1 MSPSAQPIGM
11 TLRKRLFWL
20 FIPLLALTLLCI
32 YALSERIL
40 LSRFDRQDQ
49 QTLFNEANQLHLYL
63 DTETKRHLNMLRSYA
78 WWDESYDF
86 VQQPHND
93 FIRRQLQSDV
103 LINLAFDFM
112 VYYDEHGDIV
122 GEFWNP
128 PDLQDMVPVGE
139 QRPQSQASLRQAIL
153 LRSQRLGALENQYD
167 PQHSLAQLVV
177 VRGIPTLLLSSPI
190 SNSQGT
196 ARPVG
201 VIVAGHILDSHR
213 LEQLQ
218 KRSQGTLHLLPPS
231 GRAVDWQYLPSEV
244 SSPSGGAQLSPRHIL
259 ASGLQQVELMYRNT
273 LGEAE
278 LRMEISLP
286 RLLYQEGYNAIRFF
300 LGAALLVAFSAILL
314 LYLGLERWILRRVQR
329 MHQEISAIGHD
340 HLPAR
345 LSDQGH
351 DELSELARE
360 LNLMLDRLQQSEGRD
375 RAILDSIQD
384 GYFEIDTLGRIIEV
398 NAALGSL
405 LAYPSDRL
413 IGVLFE
419 ELLGAEQVERARQLF
434 AQAQQTDDNGTSI
447 FAAPFKRGDGRQAY
461 CEIRFSP
468 IVDLQGRLTGYH
480 GILRDI
486 SDQMAYQNRLLEMA
500 YRDTLTNLGNR
511 KAFAEQL
518 NSALDQAQRQQT
530 HLALM
535 YIDLDRFKEVNDRFG
550 HDTGDA
556 LLMAIAERMRNTL
569 RHPDRVYR
577 LGGDEFTL
585 LMPHTSLE
593 AAEKLAE
600 RVLAALGMPFI
611 LNEVSIDFV
620 TPSIGIALYP
630 EHAQNAESLIKAA
643 DNAMY
648 QAKQQRNC
656 VYLYNAPVAH
666 RLGARP

>member
-1 MSPSAQPIGM
+1 M

-20 FIPLLALTLLCI
+20 FTPLLALTLLCI
-32 YALSERIL
+32 YALSEHIL

-49 QTLFNEANQLHLYL
+49 QTLVSEAKQLHLYL

-78 WWDESYDF
+78 WWDDSYDF
-86 VQQPHND
+86 AQQPNDD
-93 FIRRQLQSDV
+93 FIRQQLQSDV

-112 VYYDEHGDIV
+112 VYYDERGTIV
-122 GEFWNP
+122 GEFWSL
-128 PDLQDMVPVGE
+128 PDLLDMLPVGD
-139 QRPQSQASLRQAIL
+139 QRPRSQASLRQAIL
-153 LRSQRLGALENQYD
+153 LRSERLGALENRYN
-167 PQHSLAQLVV
+167 PQHALSQLVV
-177 VRGIPTLLLSSPI
+177 VQGIPTLLLSSPI

-201 VIVAGHILDSHR
+201 TIVAGHILDGQR

-218 KRSQGTLHLLPPS
+218 MRSQGNLRLLPPS
-231 GRAVDWQYLPSEV
+231 KRAVNWQYLPSET
-244 SSPSGGAQLSPRHIL
+244 SNPSGGVQLSSRHIL
-259 ASGLQQVELMYRNT
+259 ASGLQQVELMYRNA

-300 LGAALLVAFSAILL
+300 LGAALLVACSAILL
-314 LYLGLERWILRRVQR
+314 LYLGLDRWILRRVQR
-329 MHQEISAIGHD
+329 MHQEISAIGHY

-384 GYFEIDTLGRIIEV
+384 GYFEIDTRGRILQV
-398 NAALGSL
+398 NAALGGL
-405 LAYPSDRL
+405 LAYPDAQL
-413 IGVLFE
+413 IGALFE

-434 AQAQQTDDNGTSI
+434 AQALQADDNGTSI

-468 IVDLQGRLTGYH
+468 IQDLQGRLTGYH

-486 SDQMAYQNRLLEMA
+486 SDQMAYQNQLLEMA
-500 YRDTLTNLGNR
+500 YRDTLTDLGNR

-535 YIDLDRFKEVNDRFG
+535 YIDLDRFKEVNDRYG
-550 HDTGDA
+550 HDVGDA
-556 LLMAIAERMRNTL
+556 LLIALADRMRNTL
-569 RHPDRVYR
+569 RHPDRLYR

-585 LMPHTSLE
+585 LMPNTSVE
-593 AAEKLAE
+593 AAEKLA
-600 RVLAALGMPFI
+600 
-611 LNEVSIDFV
+611 
-620 TPSIGIALYP
+620 
-630 EHAQNAESLIKAA
+630 
-643 DNAMY
+643 
-648 QAKQQRNC
+648 
-656 VYLYNAPVAH
+656 
-666 RLGARP
+666 

>member
-1 MSPSAQPIGM
+1 M

-20 FIPLLALTLLCI
+20 FTPLLALTLLCI
-32 YALSERIL
+32 YALSEHIL

-49 QTLFNEANQLHLYL
+49 QTLVSEAKQLHLYL

-78 WWDESYDF
+78 WWDDSYDF
-86 VQQPHND
+86 AQQPNDD
-93 FIRRQLQSDV
+93 FIRQQLQSDV

-112 VYYDEHGDIV
+112 VYYDERGTIV
-122 GEFWNP
+122 GEFWSL
-128 PDLQDMVPVGE
+128 PDLLDMLPVGD
-139 QRPQSQASLRQAIL
+139 QRPRSQASLRQAIL
-153 LRSQRLGALENQYD
+153 LRSERLGALENRYN
-167 PQHSLAQLVV
+167 PQHALSQLVV
-177 VRGIPTLLLSSPI
+177 VQGIPTLLLSSPI

-201 VIVAGHILDSHR
+201 TIVAGHILDGQR

-218 KRSQGTLHLLPPS
+218 MRSQGNLRLLPPS
-231 GRAVDWQYLPSEV
+231 KRAVNWQYLPSET
-244 SSPSGGAQLSPRHIL
+244 SNPSGGVQLSSRHIL
-259 ASGLQQVELMYRNT
+259 ASGLQQVELMYRNA

-300 LGAALLVAFSAILL
+300 LGAALLVACSAILL
-314 LYLGLERWILRRVQR
+314 LYLGLDRWILRRVQR

-384 GYFEIDTLGRIIEV
+384 GYFEIDTRGRILQV
-398 NAALGSL
+398 NAALGGL
-405 LAYPSDRL
+405 LAYPDAQL
-413 IGVLFE
+413 IGALFE

-434 AQAQQTDDNGTSI
+434 AQALQADDNGTSI

-468 IVDLQGRLTGYH
+468 IQDLQGRLTGYH

-486 SDQMAYQNRLLEMA
+486 SDQMAYQNQLLEMA
-500 YRDTLTNLGNR
+500 YRDTLTDLGNR

-535 YIDLDRFKEVNDRFG
+535 YIDLDRFKEVNDRYG
-550 HDTGDA
+550 HDVGDA
-556 LLMAIAERMRNTL
+556 LLIALADRMRNTL
-569 RHPDRVYR
+569 RHPDRLYR

-585 LMPHTSLE
+585 LMPNTSVE

-600 RVLAALGMPFI
+600 RLLSALSAPFI
-611 LNEVSIDFV
+611 INHLSIGFV

-630 EHAQNAESLIKAA
+630 EHAQTAETLIKAA
-643 DNAMY
+643 DSAMY
-648 QAKQQRNC
+648 QAKLQRNC
-656 VYLYNAPVAH
+656 AYLYDFRNLRTVDE
-666 RLGARP
+666 RP

>member
-1 MSPSAQPIGM
+1 M

-20 FIPLLALTLLCI
+20 FTPLLALTLLCI
-32 YALSERIL
+32 YVLSERIL

-49 QTLFNEANQLHLYL
+49 QTLFNEAKQLHLYL
-63 DTETKRHLNMLRSYA
+63 DTETQRHLNMLRSYA
-78 WWDESYDF
+78 WWNESYDF
-86 VQQPHND
+86 VQQPQRG
-93 FIRRQLQSDV
+93 FIQQQLQSDV

-112 VYYDEHGDIV
+112 VYYDEHGKIV
-122 GEFWNP
+122 GEFWSP
-128 PDLQDMVPVGE
+128 PDLEDMLFVGD
-139 QRPQSQASLRQAIL
+139 QRPDSQASLRQAIL
-153 LRSQRLGALENQYD
+153 LRSQRLGALENRYD
-167 PQHSLAQLVV
+167 AQHALAQLVV
-177 VRGIPTLLLSSPI
+177 VQGIPTLLLSSPI

-201 VIVAGHILDSHR
+201 VIIAGHILNGQR

-218 KRSQGTLHLLPPS
+218 KRSQGALSLLPPS
-231 GRAVDWQYLPSEV
+231 AQAVDWQYLPSEM
-244 SSPSGGAQLSPRHIL
+244 STAHSGVQLSPRHLL
-259 ASGLQQVELMYRNT
+259 ADGSQQVELMYRNP

-278 LRMEISLP
+278 LRMEVRLP
-286 RLLYQEGYNAIRFF
+286 RLLYQEGYHAIRFF
-300 LGAALLVAFSAILL
+300 LGAALLVACSAILL

-329 MHQEISAIGHD
+329 MHREIAVIGHD
-340 HLPAR
+340 PLPAR
-345 LSDQGH
+345 LSDQGR
-351 DELSELARE
+351 DELGELARE
-360 LNLMLDRLQQSEGRD
+360 LNSMLERLQQSEGRD

-384 GYFEIDTLGRIIEV
+384 GYFEIDNQGKILQV

-405 LAYPSDRL
+405 LAYPSDWL
-413 IGVLFE
+413 IGTVFE
-419 ELLGAEQVERARQLF
+419 ELLGAEQVERARKLF
-434 AQAQQTDDNGTSI
+434 AEAMQTDDSGTCI
-447 FAAPFKRGDGRQAY
+447 FAAPFKRGDGRQTY

-468 IVDLQGRLTGYH
+468 IIDLQGQVTGYH

-486 SDQMAYQNRLLEMA
+486 SEQIAYQNRLIEMA
-500 YRDTLTNLGNR
+500 YRDTLTSLGNR
-511 KAFAEQL
+511 KAFAEHL

-530 HLALM
+530 LLALM

-569 RHPDRVYR
+569 RQPDRVYR

-585 LMPHTSLE
+585 LMPHTSRE

-600 RVLAALGMPFI
+600 RVLAALGMPFH
-611 LNEVSIDFV
+611 LNAASIDFV

-630 EHAQNAESLIKAA
+630 EHAQTAEALIKAA

-656 VYLYNAPVAH
+656 AHLYDVPATSKPSTKA
-666 RLGARP
+666 AK

>member
-20 FIPLLALTLLCI
+20 FTPLLALTLLCI

-93 FIRRQLQSDV
+93 FIRQQLQSDV
-103 LINLAFDFM
+103 LINLAFNFM
-112 VYYDEHGDIV
+112 VYYDERGDIV

-128 PDLQDMVPVGE
+128 PDLQDMVPVGD

-153 LRSQRLGALENQYD
+153 LRSERLGALENQYD

-201 VIVAGHILDSHR
+201 VIIAGHILDSHR

-314 LYLGLERWILRRVQR
+314 LYLGLEHWILRRVQR

-384 GYFEIDTLGRIIEV
+384 GYFEIDTQGRIIEV
-398 NAALGSL
+398 NAALGGL
-405 LAYPSDRL
+405 LAYPSDGL

-434 AQAQQTDDNGTSI
+434 AQAQLTDDNGTSI

-611 LNEVSIDFV
+611 LNEFSIDFV